1 MDDQF
6 ANLQRPDTNELFDSI
21 RRILT
26 FFVLFFGISRRIKH
40 TEQHI
45 YITQDCEIF
54 AKYHSQSQE
63 QLNQRD

>member
-1 MDDQF
+1 MSCLILFEEYRHFLYFFF
-6 ANLQRPDTNELFDSI
+6 A
-21 RRILT
+21 
-26 FFVLFFGISRRIKH
+26 ISRRIKH

-63 QLNQRD
+63 QLIQRD